1 MATLTG
7 STIASTYTQLLKL
20 TSATLGADA
29 SAKYIEDGAGTDS
42 ALSISTTRVGIGT
55 ASPAYPL
62 DVSGDIRALS
72 GNIYLSGA
80 SVIKN
85 VNNALLLDATSGQ
98 YIALRPNNGV
108 EALRIDSAGNVGIG
122 TSSPATLLDVRASS
136 DNSTETLAEFY
147 ELSGNAFGGTT
158 IGLTG
163 GSAYVDINSTGGA
176 SKVYLDSN
184 GDSYLT
190 GGNVGIGTAS
200 PDKLLEVSGA
210 TAIIRSTWTGA
221 SSAGVGGAV
230 QVVQDDGAAMSSGDR
245 IGYYMFAGAEDSAST
260 IHSSASINAYATE
273 NWSASANGTK
283 LDFEVT
289 ANGATG
295 RSKAMT
301 IDSAGN
307 VGIGTASPSYTLDV
321 AGNIGYSGTI
331 TDYSDRRLKE
341 NINDADLDTCYDTVK
356 NLKLKRYKFKDGVL
370 EEKQDRNQLGWIAQ
384 EVEEVMPKS
393 IFKHEYKYN
402 QVYEDEII
410 EAVEAVDS
418 VKWADEP
425 TEENTKDEIKAWM
438 DSNGLEYNSGD
449 TKSDL
454 IAKIP
459 EFEQEAIVA
468 KEERVKQKLVSEDV
482 LEDCYGLSK
491 DQIYATMFG
500 AIQKLQAKVEALES
514 K

>member
-1 MATLTG
+1 MHGIDDTDDKFKIATNSL
-7 STIASTYTQLLKL
+7 
-20 TSATLGADA
+20 
-29 SAKYIEDGAGTDS
+29 
-42 ALSISTTRVGIGT
+42 
-55 ASPAYPL
+55 ASPK
-62 DVSGDIRALS
+62 I
-72 GNIYLSGA
+72 
-80 SVIKN
+80 
-85 VNNALLLDATSGQ
+85 
-98 YIALRPNNGV
+98 
-108 EALRIDSAGNVGIG
+108 
-122 TSSPATLLDVRASS
+122 TLQS
-136 DNSTETLAEFY
+136 D
-147 ELSGNAFGGTT
+147 
-158 IGLTG
+158 
-163 GSAYVDINSTGGA
+163 
-176 SKVYLDSN
+176 
-184 GDSYLT
+184 
-190 GGNVGIGTAS
+190 
-200 PDKLLEVSGA
+200 
-210 TAIIRSTWTGA
+210 
-221 SSAGVGGAV
+221 
-230 QVVQDDGAAMSSGDR
+230 
-245 IGYYMFAGAEDSAST
+245 
-260 IHSSASINAYATE
+260 
-273 NWSASANGTK
+273 
-283 LDFEVT
+283 
-289 ANGATG
+289 
-295 RSKAMT
+295 
-301 IDSAGN
+301 GN

-410 EAVEAVDS
+410 EAVEAVGS

-459 EFEQEAIVA
+459 LVKQEAIKA
-468 KEERVKQKLVSEDV
+468 QEERVEQKLVSEDV

-500 AIQKLQAKVEALES
+500 AIQKLQAKVEALENA
-514 K
+514 

>member
-7 STIASTYTQLLKL
+7 NSVASTYTQLLKL

-108 EALRIDSAGNVGIG
+108 EALRIDS
-122 TSSPATLLDVRASS
+122 S
-136 DNSTETLAEFY
+136 
-147 ELSGNAFGGTT
+147 
-158 IGLTG
+158 
-163 GSAYVDINSTGGA
+163 
-176 SKVYLDSN
+176 
-184 GDSYLT
+184 
-190 GGNVGIGTAS
+190 GNVGIGTAS